1 MLLLPGEIL
10 TSLETH
16 TTLPL
21 ASMKMVLLEAM
32 TKMMFFVIRNNILI
46 LDSFVDQKCSLFD
59 LSEWQLSIT
68 REPRKLI
75 KGRQVCTKRHEV

>member
-16 TTLPL
+16 HPSLGFDEDGAL
-21 ASMKMVLLEAM
+21 RSDDGDDVLL
-32 TKMMFFVIRNNILI
+32 IRNNILI

-59 LSEWQLSIT
+59 LSEWPLSIT

>member
-16 TTLPL
+16 HPSLGFNEDGAL
-21 ASMKMVLLEAM
+21 RSDDEDDVFRHKEQH
-32 TKMMFFVIRNNILI
+32 
-46 LDSFVDQKCSLFD
+46 LDSFVEQNCSLFYF
-59 LSEWQLSIT
+59 SERPLSIT

-75 KGRQVCTKRHEV
+75 KERQVCTKRHEV

>member
-1 MLLLPGEIL
+1 
-10 TSLETH
+10 
-16 TTLPL
+16 
-21 ASMKMVLLEAM
+21 M

-46 LDSFVDQKCSLFD
+46 LDPFVDQKCSLFD